1 MIAEL
6 SGEFSWWS
14 EGEVLVRVGGVGYL
28 VHLSARARERLL
40 ASREG
45 EQTTL
50 PVALVVREET
60 IELHGFGSKD
70 ERATFLLLLSVPG
83 IGPKSA
89 HNILAVADPRSLQ
102 RAVLEE
108 DPSALTRVSG
118 IGKKMAQKIILELKG
133 KILTLSDEAVGP
145 DAPRP
150 KEEHNDLVAALRA
163 LGYTTKEAREAAES
177 LRGVPPEIDLSE
189 KLRQA
194 LRILGGR

>member
-1 MIAEL
+1 MPSFPESFRGGL
-6 SGEFSWWS
+6 KGS
-14 EGEVLVRVGGVGYL
+14 VLVRVGGVGYL

-133 KILTLSDEAVGP
+133 KILTLSDEARR
-145 DAPRP
+145 ARR
-150 KEEHNDLVAALRA
+150 AAAKGGAQRSCCRF
-163 LGYTTKEAREAAES
+163 ARFRLYHQRSA
-177 LRGVPPEIDLSE
+177 
-189 KLRQA
+189 
-194 LRILGGR
+194 